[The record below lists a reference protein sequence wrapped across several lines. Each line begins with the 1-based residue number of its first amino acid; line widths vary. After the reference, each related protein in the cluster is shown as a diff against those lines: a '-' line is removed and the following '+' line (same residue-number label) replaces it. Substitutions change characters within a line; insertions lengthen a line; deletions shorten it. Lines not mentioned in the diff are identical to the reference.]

1 MFRIIALTNMSAREK
16 TNGHFDKETFMDFT
30 NLRTLIP
37 LSLLAILPVGLMA
50 EDSAH
55 FKIPFDFTV
64 GKQQFYAGDYLI
76 GRSAPSVLSIR
87 TGSGYNVLM
96 TLANSSS
103 PSRVPGIVSLT
114 FDRVDDRYFLSKWA
128 GNDWGLELA
137 PPAAEK
143 ELIARKATRKPV
155 TVVASSRSNQH

>member
-1 MFRIIALTNMSAREK
+1 MKFA
-16 TNGHFDKETFMDFT
+16 

-37 LSLLAILPVGLMA
+37 LSLLAIFPVGLMA

-76 GRSAPSVLSIR
+76 GRTAPSVLSIK

-96 TLANSSS
+96 TLANSAS

-114 FDRVDDRYFLSKWA
+114 FDKVEGHYFLSKWA
-128 GNDWGLELA
+128 GNDYGLELA
-137 PPAAEK
+137 PPPAEK
-143 ELIARKATRKPV
+143 ELLARRAARKPV
-155 TVVASSRSNQH
+155 TVVASNSK